1 MNEGPHLLLVE
12 DEEGLILGL
21 EYALKREGYRVT
33 VARDGEAGLSAARAD
48 RPDLLVLD
56 LMLPKR
62 SGFEVLELL
71 RGEGHAYPVILLTA
85 LGQEVDKV
93 RGLDLGA
100 DDYVVKPFGLSELLA
115 RIRARLRRASA
126 SPAHVP
132 SETLS
137 GFTLGQVQIDLSAL
151 RVVQPSGESEELS
164 VREVDMLRLLFRERG
179 KPVSRTQFLDEV
191 WGLDSFP
198 TTRTVDQH
206 VAKLRK
212 KIEPDP
218 KHPIHIVT
226 VHGLG
231 YRLEA

>member
-1 MNEGPHLLLVE
+1 MSDDAHILLVE
-12 DEEGLILGL
+12 DEESLMLGL
-21 EYALKREGYRVT
+21 EYALVREGYRVT
-33 VARDGEAGLSAARAD
+33 VARDGEAGLSAARSD
-48 RPDLLVLD
+48 RPQLLVLD

-62 SGFEVLELL
+62 TGFEVLELL
-71 RGEGHAYPVILLTA
+71 RAEGHDYPVILLTA

-115 RIRARLRRASA
+115 RVRARLRRASA
-126 SPAHVP
+126 APAP
-132 SETLS
+132 TQTLS
-137 GFTLGQVQIDLSAL
+137 GFALGERRVDLSAL
-151 RVVQPSGESEELS
+151 RVTQPSGASEELS
-164 VREVDMLRLLFRERG
+164 VREADMLRLLFRERG

-191 WGLDSFP
+191 WGMDRFP

-218 KHPIHIVT
+218 KHPVYLVT